1 MTSVIRTEQLTK
13 DFSAGF
19 WRPKP
24 RRALDAASFDVPRGE
39 VFGLLGPNGAG
50 KTTTLKLLMD
60 LLRPTAGRIE
70 IFGKPAGDPDV
81 RQRVGFVPE
90 QPYYYDHL
98 TADELV
104 RYFAGLSGVP
114 AADRS
119 ARTAAVLA
127 RTGIRDED
135 RRRPLRTFSKGMLQ
149 RVGLAQALVHDPD
162 LIVLDDPMSGL
173 DPVGRRDVR
182 EIILS
187 LRDEGRT
194 VLFSS
199 HILSDAEQLCSRVAI
214 LARGKVVALGALT
227 ELTAPARRGAEV
239 TVAQLTADAAAMFS
253 TRAVRVTAIAEG
265 RYSFELAPGERPE
278 PFIAALADS
287 GASLVSGT
295 PVRAS
300 LEDVFLEAIQSAG
313 ARELK

>member
-1 MTSVIRTEQLTK
+1 MTSVVRTEQLTK
-13 DFSAGF
+13 DFLTGF
-19 WRPKP
+19 WRPRP
-24 RRALDAASFDVPRGE
+24 RRALDAVSFDIPCGE

-60 LLRPTAGRIE
+60 LLRPTSGRAE
-70 IFGKPAGDPDV
+70 MFGRPATDPDV

-104 RYFAGLSGVP
+104 QYFAGLSGV
-114 AADRS
+114 AASDRAS
-119 ARTAAVLA
+119 RAAAALT
-127 RTGIRDED
+127 RTGVRDDD
-135 RRRPLRTFSKGMLQ
+135 RRRPLRQFSKGMLQ
-149 RVGLAQALVHDPD
+149 RVGLAQALVHDPE
-162 LIVLDDPMSGL
+162 LIVLDEPMSGL

-182 EIILS
+182 EIILT

-214 LARGKVVALGALT
+214 LSRGRVAAQGTLT
-227 ELTAPARRGAEV
+227 ELTAAAQRGSEVIVSNLSAESAARVVPHVARVTLIADGRYCVELAAGQRAE
-239 TVAQLTADAAAMFS
+239 TVIADLAAA
-253 TRAVRVTAIAEG
+253 
-265 RYSFELAPGERPE
+265 
-278 PFIAALADS
+278 
-287 GASLVSGT
+287 GATLVSVS

-300 LEDVFLEAIQSAG
+300 LEDVFLEAIQ
-313 ARELK
+313 

>member
-1 MTSVIRTEQLTK
+1 MTSVVRTEQLTR
-13 DFSAGF
+13 DFLTGF
-19 WRPKP
+19 WKPTP
-24 RRALDAASFDVPRGE
+24 RRVLDSVSFDVPRGE

-60 LLRPTAGRIE
+60 LLRPTSGRAE
-70 IFGKPAGDPDV
+70 VFGRPARDPDA
-81 RQRVGFVPE
+81 RRRIGFVPE

-104 RYFAGLSGVP
+104 QYFAGLSGV
-114 AADRS
+114 AASDRTS
-119 ARTAAVLA
+119 KAAAALT

-135 RRRPLRTFSKGMLQ
+135 RRRPLRQFSKGMLQ
-149 RVGLAQALVHDPD
+149 RVGLAQALVHDPE
-162 LIVLDDPMSGL
+162 LVVLDEPMSGL

-182 EIILS
+182 EIILQ

-214 LARGKVVALGALT
+214 LARGKVAALGTLT
-227 ELTAPARRGAEV
+227 DLTASVRRGCEV
-239 TVAQLTADAAAMFS
+239 IVSNLGRDAVARMTGRVA
-253 TRAVRVTAIAEG
+253 RVTEIADG
-265 RYSFELAPGERPE
+265 RYCFELSAGERPE
-278 PFIAALADS
+278 PMIAALTAD
-287 GASLVSGT
+287 GATLVSVS

-300 LEDVFLEAIQSAG
+300 LEDVFLEAIQ
-313 ARELK
+313 